1 MLKFQILCE
10 TTQTTKK
17 QVKTLPS
24 AYNLVS
30 ELFPTYLKKSISP
43 PTWSFRCA
51 AALGSP
57 RWMENKQFQS
67 KPIGLVGKKK
77 RIKKGQ
83 ILTRFSGWCFFTTHL
98 KKMQPS
104 NWIISGPGW
113 KQKIDKNH
121 HQIKIY
127 NSQNP
132 TKHKKRSRFL
142 RFFSSKSKVLVSAN
156 LEYFTSL
163 VMLVISSWVGK

>member
-1 MLKFQILCE
+1 MVYHGLWIR
-10 TTQTTKK
+10 KK
-17 QVKTLPS
+17 HQLHKSTGYP
-24 AYNLVS
+24 
-30 ELFPTYLKKSISP
+30 FLKKNM
-43 PTWSFRCA
+43 TF
-51 AALGSP
+51 
-57 RWMENKQFQS
+57 
-67 KPIGLVGKKK
+67 LVG
-77 RIKKGQ
+77 GFQ
-83 ILTRFSGWCFFTTHL
+83 L